1 MHYLHLSSVS
11 VYSIF
16 VKCTK
21 ILIKV
26 CLYSILKLIY
36 LVPPR
41 AHIIGA
47 KTLNLTEGERLELSC
62 TVHGYPVPTVHWS
75 KQVSIYCNTV
85 YMYTLYTGLNR
96 ILYKVQCKWIPCIYC
111 TLV

>member
-1 MHYLHLSSVS
+1 MNDRSSQ

-16 VKCTK
+16 LKCTQ
-21 ILIKV
+21 ILVKV
-26 CLYSILKLIY
+26 CLYFSLKLIY

-62 TVHGYPVPTVHWS
+62 TVHGYPIPTVHWS
-75 KQVSIYCNTV
+75 KQVSI
-85 YMYTLYTGLNR
+85 
-96 ILYKVQCKWIPCIYC
+96 
-111 TLV
+111 